1 MNQVDFIVF
10 IWSYLVFKTD
20 FKGEENVQ
28 PKEVTKKKSLLWYN
42 EILFTPSEGI
52 EDLCTCV
59 NIEDFD
65 NF

>member
-1 MNQVDFIVF
+1 M
-10 IWSYLVFKTD
+10 D